1 MLTASALLWLLA
13 CGTVGLPG
21 ARGDADDLRTERK
34 CAYRHGEFLKTLD
47 LVEKELAALGEAPAA
62 LRRLCEAI
70 ETGVHVCSEKLPE
83 LQCEDGF
90 LRRYASSGCAHD
102 PLERARFHHTTAA
115 VAFRRMNFAGALQA
129 LQRGVEAAWPLLF
142 ASVLRADPASE
153 GLFFDVV
160 LDLAAMAALRAEIA
174 ANLRSRPGLEAALS
188 SLMTFLEVLDTDT
201 NMRDDAAALRSELA
215 WGLLVLRESG
225 VDVADPSPLLESS
238 LATFADAATFDRPAA
253 DNVRINLALADLQ
266 RGAIAEA
273 RERLAHIER
282 AGPSPE
288 ERLWLSLVHLRI
300 ALAQKDVRLAERWQ
314 GELARPEIVA
324 HTPMGA
330 WFSAWTR
337 GLVYE
342 ARGEPALAIEAYRE
356 AEATLENLAH
366 GVDATAPGS
375 TADRRYLMFSGAA
388 RRLVALLI
396 ETQDTAAALMVARDA
411 RNRALRMH
419 ARPSCTLAGRTRDDP
434 PPPGA
439 LHLFFFPRD
448 DATGPADAGW
458 FGLAATATEVRA
470 VPLALAPLPDGTG
483 GESPEVLRRWS
494 EQMLKPFER
503 ELADAGELTV
513 FPSGALHSVPFHALP
528 WDNGIVLDEL
538 SVRYGLD
545 VSVCGTPALDDPGRP
560 GLVVSGGDYSLRVEG
575 DAVAA
580 ILRGSGRAIEHRSAT
595 SRAPFIELLSGRY
608 WMAHLAAHGQHP
620 ADEVMFAADV
630 LLAFDD
636 GTDLK
641 RDEILAADAVP
652 ALVFLSACR
661 SSFADGDTLGGGL
674 NLAHA
679 FLVRGARFVI
689 GAERDIDA
697 GVTRTFA
704 QHFYRELAAG
714 DPVDV
719 AEAWRAAYL
728 AARTSLAPSLQA
740 DLRMLRLFTP

>member
-1 MLTASALLWLLA
+1 MLTASALLWLFECA
-13 CGTVGLPG
+13 SVALPG
-21 ARGDADDLRTERK
+21 TRGDADDLRTERK
-34 CAYRHGEFLKTLD
+34 CAYRRGDFLRTLD

-62 LRRLCEAI
+62 MRRLCEAL

-90 LRRYASSGCAHD
+90 LRRYASGCAHD
-102 PLERARFHHTTAA
+102 PQERARFHHTTAA
-115 VAFRRMNFAGALQA
+115 VAFRRMNFAAALRA
-129 LQRGVEAAWPLLF
+129 LQRGVEAAWPLFF
-142 ASVLRADPASE
+142 ASVLSADPESE
-153 GLFFDVV
+153 GLFLDVV

-174 ANLRSRPGLEAALS
+174 ANLRSRPGLDAALS
-188 SLMTFLEVLDTDT
+188 TLMMFLDVLDTDS

-225 VDVADPSPLLESS
+225 VDVADPTPLLESS
-238 LATFADAATFDRPAA
+238 LATFANAATFDRPAA

-266 RGAIAEA
+266 RDAIAGA
-273 RERLAHIER
+273 RERLAHIES

-324 HTPMGA
+324 HAPMGA

-396 ETQDTAAALMVARDA
+396 ETHDTAAALKVARDA

-419 ARPSCTLAGRTRDDP
+419 ARPSCALAGRTRDDP

-448 DATGPADAGW
+448 DATGGW
-458 FGLAATATEVRA
+458 FGLAATASEVRA
-470 VPLALAPLPDGTG
+470 VPLALDPLPDGTG
-483 GESPEVLRRWS
+483 DESPEVLQRWS

-528 WDNGIVLDEL
+528 WDDGIVLDDL

-575 DAVAA
+575 DVVAA
-580 ILRGSGRAIEHRSAT
+580 ILRANGHAIEHRSAT
-595 SRAPFIELLSGRY
+595 SQAPFAELLSGRY
-608 WMAHLAAHGQHP
+608 GMAHLAAHGQHP

-636 GTDLK
+636 GKDLK
-641 RDEILAADAVP
+641 REEILAADAVP

-661 SSFADGDTLGGGL
+661 SSFADADTLGGGL

-704 QHFYRELAAG
+704 QHFYRELAAD

-719 AEAWRAAYL
+719 AEVWRTAYL
-728 AARTSLAPSLQA
+728 AARTSLEPSLQA